1 MAYSAAVLQRARARL
16 EQQNDRRRR
25 DYEQRAQTAYAR
37 QPRLREVERAQRGV
51 MASVLAAA
59 FDRGTDPLAAVEEA
73 KQKSRTLER
82 QAQALLLEAGLPA
95 DYLDEELS
103 CPKCGDSGYVGAQMC
118 SCLHD
123 LCRQEQLAELSALL
137 PTGQECFERFD
148 LQLYPD
154 RYESGIGAN
163 PRKLMRENLDVC
175 KKYAAGFSRSSGNLL
190 FYGAPGLGKTF
201 LSACIA
207 RQVADAGFSVEYVS
221 AVRLFADYEAVRF
234 GGGEADLKKYA
245 VCDLLILDDL
255 GTELTTQLVV
265 STLYTLLN
273 TRLLERRPTIVNTN
287 LRPDEIGTRYGP
299 QLSSRFLGLFQ
310 RLPFAGSDIRLL
322 LAK

>member
-25 DYEQRAQTAYAR
+25 DFEGRAQTAYAR

-73 KQKSRTLER
+73 KQQSRALEQ

-95 DYLDEELS
+95 DYLDETPS
-103 CPKCGDSGYVGAQMC
+103 CPQCGDSGYVGAQMC
-118 SCLHD
+118 GCLRE
-123 LCRQEQLAELSALL
+123 LCRQEQLAELSALF

-148 LQLYPD
+148 LRLYPD
-154 RYESGIGAN
+154 RYDPTFRAS
-163 PRKLMRENLDVC
+163 PRKLMQSNFEAC
-175 KKYAAGFSRSSGNLL
+175 KAYADGFSREAGNLL
-190 FYGAPGLGKTF
+190 LSGAPGLGKTF

-207 RQVADAGFSVEYVS
+207 RRVADAGFSVEYVS

-265 STLYTLLN
+265 STLYTLIN

-299 QLSSRFLGLFQ
+299 QLGSRLAGLFQ
-310 RLPFAGSDIRLL
+310 TLPFAGNDIRLL
-322 LAK
+322 QAK